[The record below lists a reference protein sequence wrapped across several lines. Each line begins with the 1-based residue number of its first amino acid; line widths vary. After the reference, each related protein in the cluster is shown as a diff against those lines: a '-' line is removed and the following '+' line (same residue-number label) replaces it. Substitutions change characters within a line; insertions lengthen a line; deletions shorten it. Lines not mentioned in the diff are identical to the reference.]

1 MDVRWLFPLPEGE
14 GLGEGGSTT
23 RENPVH
29 SRDYKPANAGGVNT
43 RRTFPKPWD
52 MLRGMQAMNPVETRI
67 WELASFEL
75 GQRKKIIRKVRRREV
90 IPNRRYSWLLFEK
103 QTDPEPFET
112 VVLDASL
119 TEALKIDQ
127 SVGAELD
134 VHLWV

>member
-1 MDVRWLFPLPEGE
+1 MR
-14 GLGEGGSTT
+14 
-23 RENPVH
+23 
-29 SRDYKPANAGGVNT
+29 AI
-43 RRTFPKPWD
+43 
-52 MLRGMQAMNPVETRI
+52 NPVETRI
-67 WELASFEL
+67 LELASFDL
-75 GQRKKIIRKVRRREV
+75 GQEKKIIRKVRRREV